1 MTSRLDSINIT
12 ARSPEELGL
21 FWQAVLGLQE
31 DPQNPN
37 LPGDPEFMITTEPIT
52 INFLFQPEAES
63 SAYPRIH
70 FDLDAADRT
79 RDEEVERLLAL
90 GAELVADRRN
100 DDGSGWVTLRDPEG
114 YEMCIQRSKA
124 ERTA

>member
-12 ARSPEELGL
+12 ARSPEQLGA
-21 FWQAVLGLQE
+21 FWQQVLGLLE
-31 DPQNPN
+31 DPENPN
-37 LPGDPEFMITTEPIT
+37 LPGDAEFMLRTEPIT

-63 SAYPRIH
+63 SVYPRIH

-90 GAELVADRRN
+90 GATLVADRRN
-100 DDGSGWVTLRDPEG
+100 EDGSGWVTLRDPEG
-114 YEMCIQRSKA
+114 YEMCIQRSRE